1 MVASL
6 AQKLQETVET
16 AFPRLQKLNDS
27 EVRHK
32 PAPNK
37 WSKIEILGHLI
48 DSACNNHQR
57 FIRGQQVDKLVFPKY
72 GQDDWVARQ
81 RYQES
86 DWGLTVS
93 LWRAYNLHLAQVIA
107 NIDRGKLKT
116 ICIIGDYEAVSLLF
130 LVEDYLDHLKHHL
143 KQIL

>member
-1 MVASL
+1 MTGQIVQQL
-6 AQKLQETVET
+6 RETVEK
-16 AFPRLQKLNDS
+16 ASERLLKIQDS

-32 PAPNK
+32 PAPHK

-57 FIRGQQVDKLVFPKY
+57 FIRAQQLEKLVFPSY
-72 GQDDWVARQ
+72 AQDDWVARQ

-86 DWGLTVS
+86 DWGQVVA

-107 NIDRGKLKT
+107 NIDQGKLKA

-130 LVEDYLDHLKHHL
+130 IVEDYLDHLKHHL